1 MEIQPGEKKEGQE
14 FTVASISE
22 LSSSSSSS
30 ADSAPV
36 SGSPRVL
43 ARFGLDSGVA
53 ELRFGGE
60 SEQDKWIVF
69 DLRTS
74 QVRHF

>member
-1 MEIQPGEKKEGQE
+1 MEIQAPAKQEGQE
-14 FTVASISE
+14 FFVASISE
-22 LSSSSSSS
+22 LSSSSSS
-30 ADSAPV
+30 ADSASI
-36 SGSPRVL
+36 SGSSPVL

-60 SEQDKWIVF
+60 SEQDKRIVF
-69 DLRTS
+69 DLRAS